1 MSNKPIL
8 FFSRK
13 CNNCITLWDK
23 LSKEHRLDDFVKICV
38 DNNNKIPPMIRE
50 VPTIFISKDKPLI
63 TGMAIGMFL
72 NTVPNKP
79 QFQPT
84 NQLRQPLQQQSG
96 RQENFTGQQ
105 QPQGATQQINR
116 NAPLSS
122 TDGTENIRD
131 FNPIEMSSNW
141 SDSYSFIEDNPE
153 PLDFSFQFLA
163 GSDSQQQNQEG
174 QQQNNTNSNSKMGR
188 QNDFN
193 SRLEELKRA
202 RGEFR

>member
-23 LSKEHRLDDFVKICV
+23 LSKENRLDDFVKICV
-38 DNNNKIPPMIRE
+38 DNNTKIPPMIRE

-84 NQLRQPLQQQSG
+84 NQQRQPVQQQG
-96 RQENFTGQQ
+96 RQENFVGQQ
-105 QPQGATQQINR
+105 SQTQTINR

-153 PLDFSFQFLA
+153 PLDFSFQFLG
-163 GSDSQQQNQEG
+163 GSDSSQQQNQGG
-174 QQQNNTNSNSKMGR
+174 QQQNNANSNSKMSR

>member
-1 MSNKPIL
+1 
-8 FFSRK
+8 
-13 CNNCITLWDK
+13 
-23 LSKEHRLDDFVKICV
+23 
-38 DNNNKIPPMIRE
+38 MIRE

-84 NQLRQPLQQQSG
+84 NQPRQPVQQQSG
-96 RQENFTGQQ
+96 RQENFVGQ
-105 QPQGATQQINR
+105 QPQTQTINR

-153 PLDFSFQFLA
+153 PLDFSFQFLG
-163 GSDSQQQNQEG
+163 GSDSSQQQ
-174 QQQNNTNSNSKMGR
+174 QQQNNANSNSKMSR